1 MNEYIHGYSAREL
14 KRLREQS
21 GILEELLHSEVSYPA
36 GAHVLEV
43 GCGVGAQTAILARRN
58 PEASFHSIDI
68 SLESLSAAKEY
79 IDGLNLTNVT
89 LENVD
94 INAKPFKPESF
105 AHIFICFVL
114 EHLPDVAKT
123 LAYLQTILRPGGT
136 ITVIEGDHGA
146 AVWAPATKASQIA
159 WNGLIKTQTDLGH
172 DPLIGRRLFPLLS
185 KAGFSIKSIEPLPIY
200 ADGHN
205 PELLAD
211 VVNKIIVPMTETAKE
226 AAISTGYTDEATWEK
241 GISDLAATADPSN
254 GSFFYTWFK
263 GVGIK
268 ER

>member
-14 KRLREQS
+14 QRLREQA
-21 GILEELLHSEVSYPA
+21 GILEELLHGKVLYPA
-36 GAHVLEV
+36 GANVLEV
-43 GCGVGAQTAILARRN
+43 GCGVGAQTAILARRS
-58 PEASFHSIDI
+58 PKTSFHSIDI
-68 SLESLSAAKEY
+68 SLESLSAAEEY
-79 IDGLNLTNVT
+79 IHSLGLSNVT
-89 LENVD
+89 FERAD
-94 INAKPFKPESF
+94 IRKEPFRSETF
-105 AHIFICFVL
+105 DHIFICFVL

-123 LAYLQTILRPGGT
+123 LTYLREVLRPGGT

-146 AVWAPATKASQIA
+146 TVWSPATEASLIA

-185 KAGFSIKSIEPLPIY
+185 KARFSIKSIEPLPIY

-205 PELLAD
+205 PELLDD

-226 AAISTGYTDEATWEK
+226 AAISAGYTDEATWSE
-241 GISDLAATADPSN
+241 GMADLAATADPSC

-268 ER
+268 GK